1 MGDSIIKQ
9 TEMKKIKWGSLEK
22 DYYKFLL
29 DNFSLEKKVM
39 SDYPYNLT
47 AIATHLREL
56 AQSIAKKLDI
66 SEQDAWDLCIE
77 KLEYKYSYMT
87 REEDQ

>member
-1 MGDSIIKQ
+1 
-9 TEMKKIKWGSLEK
+9 
-22 DYYKFLL
+22 
-29 DNFSLEKKVM
+29 M

-47 AIATHLREL
+47 AIATHLQEL
-56 AQSIAKKLDI
+56 AKSIAKKLDL

-77 KLEYKYSYMT
+77 KLESKYLKMDSQYRIKKTLFDDDCLT

>member
-1 MGDSIIKQ
+1 
-9 TEMKKIKWGSLEK
+9 
-22 DYYKFLL
+22 
-29 DNFSLEKKVM
+29 M

-56 AQSIAKKLDI
+56 ARSIAKKLDI

-77 KLEYKYSYMT
+77 KLESKYLQMDSQYRIKKT
-87 REEDQ
+87 LFNDDCLTKEDNNDSMP

>member
-1 MGDSIIKQ
+1 
-9 TEMKKIKWGSLEK
+9 
-22 DYYKFLL
+22 
-29 DNFSLEKKVM
+29 M

-56 AQSIAKKLDI
+56 AKSIAKKLDI

-77 KLEYKYSYMT
+77 KLESKYLQMDSQYRIKKT
-87 REEDQ
+87 LFNDDCLIKEDNNDSMS

>member
-1 MGDSIIKQ
+1 
-9 TEMKKIKWGSLEK
+9 
-22 DYYKFLL
+22 
-29 DNFSLEKKVM
+29 M

-66 SEQDAWDLCIE
+66 TEQDAWDLCIE
-77 KLEYKYSYMT
+77 KLESKYLHMAKENDKDKRIQDSIKKT
-87 REEDQ
+87 LFDDDCLAREEDQ

>member
-1 MGDSIIKQ
+1 
-9 TEMKKIKWGSLEK
+9 
-22 DYYKFLL
+22 
-29 DNFSLEKKVM
+29 M

-56 AQSIAKKLDI
+56 ARSIAKKLDI
-66 SEQDAWDLCIE
+66 TEQDAWDLCIE
-77 KLEYKYSYMT
+77 KLESKYLHMAKENEKDKRIQDRIKKTLFYDDCLA

>member
-1 MGDSIIKQ
+1 
-9 TEMKKIKWGSLEK
+9 
-22 DYYKFLL
+22 
-29 DNFSLEKKVM
+29 M

-56 AQSIAKKLDI
+56 ARSIAKKLDI

-77 KLEYKYSYMT
+77 KLESKYLQMDSQYRIKKT
-87 REEDQ
+87 LFNDDCLIKEDNNDSMS

>member
-1 MGDSIIKQ
+1 M
-9 TEMKKIKWGSLEK
+9 
-22 DYYKFLL
+22 
-29 DNFSLEKKVM
+29 VRPM

-56 AQSIAKKLDI
+56 AKSIAKKLDI
-66 SEQDAWDLCIE
+66 SEDDAWDLCIE
-77 KLEYKYSYMT
+77 KLESKFVSMK

>member
-1 MGDSIIKQ
+1 
-9 TEMKKIKWGSLEK
+9 
-22 DYYKFLL
+22 
-29 DNFSLEKKVM
+29 M

-56 AQSIAKKLDI
+56 ARSIAKKLDI

-77 KLEYKYSYMT
+77 KLESKYLHMTKEDNKDKRIQDRIKKTLFDDDCLT
-87 REEDQ
+87 REEDQNE

>member
-1 MGDSIIKQ
+1 
-9 TEMKKIKWGSLEK
+9 
-22 DYYKFLL
+22 
-29 DNFSLEKKVM
+29 M

-56 AQSIAKKLDI
+56 AKSIAKKLDI

-77 KLEYKYSYMT
+77 KLEFKYLLMSK
-87 REEDQ
+87 EEDQ

>member
-1 MGDSIIKQ
+1 MHR
-9 TEMKKIKWGSLEK
+9 EK
-22 DYYKFLL
+22 DGLK
-29 DNFSLEKKVM
+29 EGGKM

-56 AQSIAKKLDI
+56 AKSIAKKLDI

-87 REEDQ
+87 REEEL

>member
-1 MGDSIIKQ
+1 MGI
-9 TEMKKIKWGSLEK
+9 LEACI
-22 DYYKFLL
+22 YPIPG
-29 DNFSLEKKVM
+29 EEIV

-56 AQSIAKKLDI
+56 AASIARKLDI

-77 KLEYKYSYMT
+77 KLEHKYSLMT

>member
-1 MGDSIIKQ
+1 MRLSNSRGVDS
-9 TEMKKIKWGSLEK
+9 
-22 DYYKFLL
+22 
-29 DNFSLEKKVM
+29 M

-56 AQSIAKKLDI
+56 AGSIANKLDI

-77 KLEYKYSYMT
+77 KLESKYLHIT
-87 REEDQ
+87 REDNNDSMS

>member
-1 MGDSIIKQ
+1 
-9 TEMKKIKWGSLEK
+9 
-22 DYYKFLL
+22 
-29 DNFSLEKKVM
+29 M

-77 KLEYKYSYMT
+77 KLESKYLHMAKENDKDKRIQDRIKKT
-87 REEDQ
+87 LFDDDCLAREEDQ

>member
-1 MGDSIIKQ
+1 
-9 TEMKKIKWGSLEK
+9 
-22 DYYKFLL
+22 
-29 DNFSLEKKVM
+29 M

-66 SEQDAWDLCIE
+66 TEQDAWDLCIE
-77 KLEYKYSYMT
+77 KLESKYLHMAKENEKDKRIQDRIKKTLFDDDCLT
-87 REEDQ
+87 REESL

>member
-1 MGDSIIKQ
+1 MDR
-9 TEMKKIKWGSLEK
+9 EK
-22 DYYKFLL
+22 DGLK
-29 DNFSLEKKVM
+29 EEVKM

-56 AQSIAKKLDI
+56 ARSIAKKLDI

-77 KLEYKYSYMT
+77 KLESKYLQMDSQYRIKKT
-87 REEDQ
+87 LFNDDCLTKEDNNDSMS

>member
-1 MGDSIIKQ
+1 
-9 TEMKKIKWGSLEK
+9 
-22 DYYKFLL
+22 
-29 DNFSLEKKVM
+29 M

-56 AQSIAKKLDI
+56 ARSIAKKLDI

-77 KLEYKYSYMT
+77 KLESKYLKMDSQYRIKKT
-87 REEDQ
+87 LFNDDCLTKEDNNVSMS

>member
-1 MGDSIIKQ
+1 
-9 TEMKKIKWGSLEK
+9 
-22 DYYKFLL
+22 
-29 DNFSLEKKVM
+29 M

-56 AQSIAKKLDI
+56 AHSIARKLDI
-66 SEQDAWDLCIE
+66 SEQDAWELCIE
-77 KLEYKYSYMT
+77 KLEHKYLLMT

>member
-1 MGDSIIKQ
+1 MRLYNSRGV
-9 TEMKKIKWGSLEK
+9 
-22 DYYKFLL
+22 
-29 DNFSLEKKVM
+29 DNM

-77 KLEYKYSYMT
+77 KLESKYLHMT
-87 REEDQ
+87 KEESL

>member
-1 MGDSIIKQ
+1 MHR
-9 TEMKKIKWGSLEK
+9 EK
-22 DYYKFLL
+22 DGLKQ
-29 DNFSLEKKVM
+29 EVKM

-56 AQSIAKKLDI
+56 AKSIAKKLDI

-77 KLEYKYSYMT
+77 KLESKYLQMDSQYRIKKT
-87 REEDQ
+87 LFNDDCLTKEDNNDSMS